1 MAIQQFDITSLY
13 ERAFGVS
20 RGKAYDSG
28 QLYTKQISEV
38 PASEDYQ
45 TPSVFG
51 ADTGDFVRIRQLL
64 NAKLPTGADIFLPVE
79 IGGYLLPNEPT
90 LAIATKKNIVET
102 ALVGSTKSGTVKE
115 LIALEDYEITIR
127 GIAINY
133 ESRKVYPETQVRDL
147 HTLYRRNEALPI
159 ICGLTELLG
168 VKRVVIK
175 DFRLPEM
182 TGIQHAQAYELV
194 CVSDAEFIL
203 EL

>member
-1 MAIQQFDITSLY
+1 MAVAQFDITSLY
-13 ERAFGVS
+13 ERAFGVN
-20 RGKAYDSG
+20 RGQNYDG
-28 QLYTKQISEV
+28 GKLYQRQVAQI
-38 PASEDYQ
+38 PDSEDYQ
-45 TPSVFG
+45 SPSLQG
-51 ADTGDFVRIRQLL
+51 GDNGEFVRIRQLL

-90 LAIATKKNIVET
+90 MAIATKKNIVET
-102 ALVGSTKSGTVKE
+102 ALIGSTKNGTVKE

-133 ESRKVYPETQVRDL
+133 ASKKIYPETIVKDL
-147 HTLYRRNEALPI
+147 HALYRRNEALTI
-159 ICGLTELLG
+159 VSGLTELLG
-168 VKRVVIK
+168 VKRIVIK

-182 TGIQHAQAYELV
+182 IGVQHAQAYELV

>member
-1 MAIQQFDITSLY
+1 MAVTQFDITSLY

-20 RGKAYDSG
+20 RGRSYDSG
-28 QLYTKQISEV
+28 ELYKKQITTV
-38 PASEDYQ
+38 PDSEDYQ
-45 TPSVFG
+45 TPSVSST
-51 ADTGDFVRIRQLL
+51 DTGEFVRIRQLL
-64 NAKLPTGADIFLPVE
+64 NAKLPTGRDIFLPVQ
-79 IGGYLLPNEPT
+79 IGDLLLPNEPT

-133 ESRKVYPETQVRDL
+133 ESKKIYPETQVKDL
-147 HTLYRRNEALPI
+147 HTLFRRNEALPI

-168 VKRVVIK
+168 VKRIVIK
-175 DFRLPEM
+175 EFRLPEM
-182 TGIQHAQAYELV
+182 TGVQHAQAYELV
-194 CVSDAEFIL
+194 CVSDAEFVL